1 MNKLLYII
9 VLMCFSLYL
18 KAQVPASF
26 TWQTRHGS
34 YYYVSEAKNQQIQ
47 GPCGVFAAIA
57 AIEAVSQIYYNNG
70 QYNLLDLSEAYV
82 YNDNSQ
88 NGCPGMGCESAPSA
102 DVLDFANSTGL
113 IENSCFVFPDSIT
126 TCLENCSGYCGSP
139 SQRIFIPDTSSY
151 RIYPTT
157 DAQLKEA
164 ILNYGPIIMMP
175 TTSNGCALHS
185 SDPNCNTPHTVLLI
199 GWDGSQWH
207 IKDSWP
213 DSAYIGYRDYSVFSY
228 NPYFFRVYPVNP
240 QDSNDSIRCYGNQ
253 SNYFSRKAVDLDGDG
268 FYNWGFDSY
277 PKPNGCP
284 GPDKM
289 DFKDNLPGYI
299 FYDGSSVLQTPTIS
313 GTTGIVCPSGSTF
326 TLNNVPSGFSC
337 IWYISKNAYCF
348 SSPTSGSGNSATVY
362 PNSSCIGK
370 EAEITFTISHNGSA
384 SYSQSFY
391 ANCPREDLMSYSVLD
406 SYGGSPP
413 KYGDTYYLCP
423 YTTYNI
429 FFNENDPNCSVT
441 DLDWILPYGWSE
453 HYRYSN
459 YISIYTND
467 WPDGFLDIK
476 GKTTCSPSNLVTLMS
491 PYFGAAECGDF
502 FYAYPNPSHDY
513 VDIDVDKNK
522 MGTENISFD
531 AECILS
537 IIDKAGIIKY
547 KTEFKGFPHRIDTSK
562 LPDGLY
568 FVSIDYKGKSSS
580 IRLII
585 KR

>member
-1 MNKLLYII
+1 
-9 VLMCFSLYL
+9 
-18 KAQVPASF
+18 
-26 TWQTRHGS
+26 
-34 YYYVSEAKNQQIQ
+34 
-47 GPCGVFAAIA
+47 
-57 AIEAVSQIYYNNG
+57 
-70 QYNLLDLSEAYV
+70 
-82 YNDNSQ
+82 
-88 NGCPGMGCESAPSA
+88 
-102 DVLDFANSTGL
+102 
-113 IENSCFVFPDSIT
+113 
-126 TCLENCSGYCGSP
+126 
-139 SQRIFIPDTSSY
+139 
-151 RIYPTT
+151 
-157 DAQLKEA
+157 
-164 ILNYGPIIMMP
+164 
-175 TTSNGCALHS
+175 
-185 SDPNCNTPHTVLLI
+185 
-199 GWDGSQWH
+199 
-207 IKDSWP
+207 
-213 DSAYIGYRDYSVFSY
+213 
-228 NPYFFRVYPVNP
+228 
-240 QDSNDSIRCYGNQ
+240 
-253 SNYFSRKAVDLDGDG
+253 
-268 FYNWGFDSY
+268 
-277 PKPNGCP
+277 
-284 GPDKM
+284 M
-289 DFKDNLPGYI
+289 DFNDYLPGYI
-299 FYDGSSVLQTPTIS
+299 FWDGSSVLPTPTIS

-337 IWYISKNAYCF
+337 SWYISKNAYCF

-362 PNSSCIGK
+362 PNSSCTGK
-370 EAEITFTISHNGSA
+370 EAEITFTISHNGTA

-413 KYGDTYYLCP
+413 KYGDTYLLCP

-429 FFNENDPNCSVT
+429 FFNENDPDCSVT

-467 WPDGFLDIK
+467 WPDGFLGIK

-531 AECILS
+531 TECILS

-547 KTEFKGFPHRIDTSK
+547 KTEFKGSPYRIDTSK

-568 FVSIDYKGKSSS
+568 FVNIVYKGKSSS